1 MKRLIFF
8 ISIAA
13 LVTPLIARLTR
24 EWTFQEMFAKS
35 DLVVIATPIATVQ
48 TTEHT
53 ALPDLSPAVT
63 VSGLNTEFQVRLVL
77 KGDQKI
83 KKCVLHHY
91 ELDHQACLI
100 NGPELLTFNSQMWG
114 PHYLLFLTK
123 EPDGR
128 YAPVTGQTDP
138 ALYSVI
144 QLQNNI
150 DVK

>member
-13 LVTPLIARLTR
+13 LVTPLIARLIR

-35 DLVVIATPIATVQ
+35 DLVVIATPIATVH
-48 TTEHT
+48 TSEHT
-53 ALPDLSPAVT
+53 TLPDLSPAVA
-63 VSGLNTEFQVRLVL
+63 VSGVNTEFQVRLVL
-77 KGDQKI
+77 KGDQKM
-83 KKCVLHHY
+83 KKFVLHHY
-91 ELDHQACLI
+91 QLDHQECLI
-100 NGPELLTFNSQMWG
+100 NEPELVTFNSQIWG

-128 YAPVTGQTDP
+128 YSPVTGQTDP

-144 QLQNNI
+144 QLPKNI